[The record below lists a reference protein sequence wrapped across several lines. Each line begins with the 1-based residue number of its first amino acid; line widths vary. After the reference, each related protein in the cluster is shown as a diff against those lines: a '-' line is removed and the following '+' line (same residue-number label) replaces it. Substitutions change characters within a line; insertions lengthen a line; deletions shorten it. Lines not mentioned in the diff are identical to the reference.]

1 VDYAKRYLLPEIQKR
16 LLSEEQY
23 AKVLDSND
31 KEKNMKKQKITDLVE
46 SCAALKEALG
56 LECFSKI

>member
-1 VDYAKRYLLPEIQKR
+1 MDFAKEYLLPEMQGR
-16 LLSEEQY
+16 LLSEEHY
-23 AKVLDSND
+23 AKILDSYD
-31 KEKNMKKQKITDLVE
+31 EEKNLKKQKITDLVE